1 MNDNEL
7 TTEADDQKQT
17 ATGKF
22 KKILGTVVWSLISA
36 LVVLSGLAYISVAAF
51 PSILIIILGVL
62 LIPYS
67 RNRLKEKV
75 PLLAGLPSPIYYG
88 TVLISFVWLANI
100 AQDLKAQDDQIRDI
114 AKSQE
119 IPEEVAAE
127 CLTVNEEIGTRV
139 DSNLKTLAD
148 SLEVDRTCPS
158 VVTELAAR
166 GFDNFESGRDLHLNN
181 GFSNKSRADE
191 AMAAG
196 FNTEASY
203 ATHLDALERG
213 FESIEQAEI
222 AMKSG
227 FETKAEYDL
236 FLAEREKKISSL
248 TKNGFSL
255 LLSLRD
261 LSNVK
266 TPESCYDL
274 VEQLEKTPS
283 KDEAAARNP
292 DSLLQFYATNKAT
305 LATFPRADCATKGFP
320 SNQQT
325 MGRSL
330 CQDTYSIKKVNVG
343 SRNASG
349 LPTESNGIRLNW
361 DSFDLNSRT
370 IELNDE
376 PTLVCSGVTWDRP
389 VGHFEKEGFELICEG
404 DWNDNWNNKL
414 VVDCDNRGQYETMLN
429 LAWKNL
435 YQSGSPYADGCW
447 NAVQGLQRVPASRG
461 RSYRRDPWFSMCNM
475 GLANLNNFT
484 R

>member
-1 MNDNEL
+1 MNDNEPA
-7 TTEADDQKQT
+7 TQGDAQKPISAGRFMKMMGT
-17 ATGKF
+17 VMWTITSVFVLLVGVVYFSDAAF
-22 KKILGTVVWSLISA
+22 ASICIMILGA
-36 LVVLSGLAYISVAAF
+36 L
-51 PSILIIILGVL
+51 L
-62 LIPYS
+62 LPYC
-67 RNRLKEKV
+67 RNRI
-75 PLLAGLPSPIYYG
+75 LAKLPILARLPGAVYSVS
-88 TVLISFVWLANI
+88 VLVGAVWLANI
-100 AQDLKAQDDQIRDI
+100 AQDTKAQSDRIRDI
-114 AKSQE
+114 AESQE

-127 CLTVNEEIGTRV
+127 CLTVNEEIGARV
-139 DSNLKTLAD
+139 DSNLKTLAN
-148 SLEVDRTCPS
+148 SLEVDRTCPA

-166 GFDNFESGRDLHLNN
+166 GFDNFESGRDLHLNS

-203 ATHLDALERG
+203 AAHLDALDKG
-213 FESIEQAEI
+213 FESVEQAAI

-227 FETKAEYDL
+227 FETNAEYDL

-325 MGRSL
+325 SGRSL
-330 CQDTYSIKKVNVG
+330 CQDTYSIKKVNVR

-349 LPTESNGIRLNW
+349 LPNEANGIRLNW

-376 PTLVCSGVTWDRP
+376 PSLVCSGVTWDKP

-435 YQSGSPYADGCW
+435 YQSGSPYADVCW

-461 RSYRRDPWFSMCNM
+461 RSYRRDPWFSMCNT